1 MRLSR
6 YTADLRRTLFGL
18 GSILLVAGL
27 LLAAGALAANAYAGG
42 HDAAPDED
50 TLVVCPPG
58 DTSGQCDYHDIQD
71 AVDDADPG
79 DTVYISEGAYHPD
92 SSITVEETAEL
103 TIAGA
108 GRDATFL
115 YGPEHAHDDGD
126 DTGDG
131 HDHAEHDHGSNSS
144 AERAGNDESDAEG
157 STSPLD
163 PSTRPGLLQRPMYH
177 DGEAHNP
184 FTDPVAYAEYVRN
197 YPEEWARDHAN
208 HPVERS
214 TTHAEQAQRYATNET
229 DDGDAEEEEQEDG
242 HHAEYDAF
250 HITADNVT
258 VRDLHVEGYDGNG
271 VYYSGVRGFHVTR
284 VDTVANGAYGIYAIR
299 STMGVFEDSY
309 ASGHYDSGF
318 YLGEVTRCDCVIR
331 NVTAEENLLGYS
343 GTGAGFITIEDS
355 TWRDN
360 AAGIVP
366 NVLPNE
372 PEAQIN
378 TDIEDNLIVDNNN
391 RTAFR
396 QWHFAGSL
404 HAPVGSGVVI
414 GGGSFNTVVRND
426 VRNHSRAG
434 VVVTYMFTEPSG
446 NAVIENEF
454 ADNELE
460 VWWDGGGANNCFSDN
475 RVDKEDL
482 EYDAG
487 AYWNQQGSLPEC
499 TNDDYATP
507 PDPEQLAEIGAPVL
521 FGCELDE
528 APTHE
533 NCHVEEPEP
542 HVHPP
547 ESTPSEMFGDE
558 AGERMNAVGADLTA

>member
-1 MRLSR
+1 MSPSIRETARYRLVE
-6 YTADLRRTLFGL
+6 L
-18 GSILLVAGL
+18 GSILLVVCI
-27 LLAAGALAANAYAGG
+27 LLAAGALAANAYAAN
-42 HDAAPDED
+42 HDAAADD
-50 TLVVCPPG
+50 DRLVVCPPG
-58 DTSGQCDYHDIQD
+58 ESSGQCDYHDIQT
-71 AVDDADPG
+71 AVDDAEPG
-79 DTVYISEGAYHPD
+79 DTVYISEGAYHPE
-92 SSITVEETAEL
+92 SSITVEETENL

-108 GRDATFL
+108 GRDATFI
-115 YGPEHAHDDGD
+115 YGPEHPDDGD
-126 DTGDG
+126 ADGDAGDG
-131 HDHAEHDHGSNSS
+131 HDHDHGSNPSAASEEDGTERSS
-144 AERAGNDESDAEG
+144 TMDAQW
-157 STSPLD
+157 S
-163 PSTRPGLLQRPMYH
+163 RPRFAKTMYH

-184 FTDPVAYAEYVRN
+184 FTDPVGYAEYVRN

-229 DDGDAEEEEQEDG
+229 DDGDDEDEEEDG
-242 HHAEYDAF
+242 HHAEYDAI
-250 HITADNVT
+250 HVTADDVT
-258 VRDLHVEGYDGNG
+258 VRDLHVEGYNGNG
-271 VYYSGVRGFHVTR
+271 VYYAGVQGFHVTR
-284 VDTVANGAYGIYAIR
+284 VDTVDNGAYGIYAIR

-404 HAPVGSGVVI
+404 HAPVGSGVII
-414 GGGSFNTVVRND
+414 GGGSFNTVAQND

-454 ADNELE
+454 TDNELE

-475 RVDKEDL
+475 TVDKEAL

-487 AYWNQQGSLPEC
+487 VYWNQQGDLPEC

-507 PDPEQLAEIGAPVL
+507 ADPEQLAEIGTPTV

-533 NCHVEEPEP
+533 NCHVEEPAP

-547 ESTPSEMFGDE
+547 ETTPSAMYGE
-558 AGERMNAVGADLTA
+558 AAGSRMNEIRADLTA